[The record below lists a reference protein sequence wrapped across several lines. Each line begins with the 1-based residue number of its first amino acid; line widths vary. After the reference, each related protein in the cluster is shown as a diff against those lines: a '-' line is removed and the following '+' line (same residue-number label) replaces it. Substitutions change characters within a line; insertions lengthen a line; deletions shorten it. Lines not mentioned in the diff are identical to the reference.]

1 MQWYLD
7 ALYLNQ
13 GHSFFAPDVGPGH
26 VIHYELF
33 DRNNRV
39 IAEGT
44 LPDKKEHRPRLF
56 YHRHMM
62 LADQADVPTDDGPQ
76 SINWQRK
83 YLEAYARHLL
93 RVNKDAQSA
102 RVQNYAHWPLPSSY
116 VMEGRKRG
124 YEMLMRDFA
133 QQGQNRRIDEQGFE
147 MIAEAV
153 QRRSDLP
160 PEPEDQTSMESE
172 FELAGRAFQRGRSL
186 DGRPTMIAAT
196 RSYLAEVWEAWNE
209 FWFAPSSPT
218 TLSAIRVLAG
228 AMLLYTHLVW
238 SIGLTDFFSDSGW
251 LPQQLMHEV
260 HHDGGDPDGPGPATG
275 PPPAATLDLVALQPH
290 PLDEVDV
297 DDSHRKPMCVL
308 PVDGRLV

>member
-1 MQWYLD
+1 MVGASLKTPSPPAQSTAKPRPNPPQREGGAARGNGWLGPIVRAVVSVWIVWHFAGIFLAALSIGPSSPLVVYISQGSPNHASPMQWYLD

-39 IAEGT
+39 TEEGT
-44 LPDKKEHRPRLF
+44 LPNKKEHRPRLF

-62 LADQADVPTDDGPQ
+62 LADQSDIPAEDSPRG
-76 SINWQRK
+76 INWQRK
-83 YLEAYARHLL
+83 YLEGYARHLL

-102 RVQNYAHWPLPSSY
+102 RVQNYAHWPLPSDY
-116 VMEGRKRG
+116 VKEGRKRG

-160 PEPEDQTSMESE
+160 PEPEDQSSMAPQRPYSNQGFNQNQNLNWQGERSNV
-172 FELAGRAFQRGRSL
+172 ADRWSGGRR
-186 DGRPTMIAAT
+186 
-196 RSYLAEVWEAWNE
+196 
-209 FWFAPSSPT
+209 
-218 TLSAIRVLAG
+218 
-228 AMLLYTHLVW
+228 
-238 SIGLTDFFSDSGW
+238 
-251 LPQQLMHEV
+251 
-260 HHDGGDPDGPGPATG
+260 
-275 PPPAATLDLVALQPH
+275 
-290 PLDEVDV
+290 
-297 DDSHRKPMCVL
+297 
-308 PVDGRLV
+308 

>member
-1 MQWYLD
+1 MVGAPLKTPSPPAPAPAKPRPNSPQREGGSSRGNGRLGPIVRAIVSVWIVWHFTGVFLAALSIGPSSPLVYAIAQGTPSTASPMQWYLD

-39 IAEGT
+39 VAEGT

-62 LADQADVPTDDGPQ
+62 LADQADVPADDSPRG
-76 SINWQRK
+76 INWQRK

-93 RVNKDAQSA
+93 WVNKDAQSA
-102 RVQNYAHWPLPSSY
+102 RVQNYSHWPLPSSY

-160 PEPEDQTSMESE
+160 PEPEDQTSMSPQRPFPNQGFHTNQNLNWQGERSNV
-172 FELAGRAFQRGRSL
+172 ADRWTGGRR
-186 DGRPTMIAAT
+186 
-196 RSYLAEVWEAWNE
+196 
-209 FWFAPSSPT
+209 
-218 TLSAIRVLAG
+218 
-228 AMLLYTHLVW
+228 
-238 SIGLTDFFSDSGW
+238 
-251 LPQQLMHEV
+251 
-260 HHDGGDPDGPGPATG
+260 
-275 PPPAATLDLVALQPH
+275 
-290 PLDEVDV
+290 
-297 DDSHRKPMCVL
+297 
-308 PVDGRLV
+308 